1 MPERA
6 RGAHGW
12 RGHPRSI
19 PDRPATPEPSHSS
32 PVFELDLLR
41 SASRSR
47 CRCSSASCSLKNG
60 LLGLYKVV
68 QVALWRYLRRPSR
81 SCGHELVRQKVC
93 RQRRSERARP
103 PRAPCLAAPLP
114 RLLGWQQWSGLCVCP
129 GPSYPPSR
137 AQVDKTTRVA
147 TTLPVSSC
155 RARRRARGAR
165 REHTRL
171 CECTREGGTRLWCC
185 PGPVYA
191 LWVAPGVG
199 GGLAI

>member
-1 MPERA
+1 MA
-6 RGAHGW
+6 V
-12 RGHPRSI
+12 
-19 PDRPATPEPSHSS
+19 SS
-32 PVFELDLLR
+32 
-41 SASRSR
+41 
-47 CRCSSASCSLKNG
+47 
-60 LLGLYKVV
+60 
-68 QVALWRYLRRPSR
+68 PSR

-114 RLLGWQQWSGLCVCP
+114 RLLGWQQWSGLCDCP

-147 TTLPVSSC
+147 ATLPVRSC

-165 REHTRL
+165 REHSRL
-171 CECTREGGTRLWCC
+171 CECPCEGGTRLWCC

-191 LWVAPGVG
+191 LWVAPGGDLGRDRGVRANAVSLGRSAPLAADVVSRTVARRAIIRMIRAGLRGADGRDG
-199 GGLAI
+199 GSGVLCGLSLRV

>member
-1 MPERA
+1 MRNRKPCPPLPVPSDMPERA

-68 QVALWRYLRRPSR
+68 QVALWRYLRL
-81 SCGHELVRQKVC
+81 LVHAVTSWCAKRCVASVEASALARRALPASPLLC
-93 RQRRSERARP
+93 RGCSAGSSGAAFASALVPPTPPPVRRS
-103 PRAPCLAAPLP
+103 
-114 RLLGWQQWSGLCVCP
+114 
-129 GPSYPPSR
+129 
-137 AQVDKTTRVA
+137 
-147 TTLPVSSC
+147 
-155 RARRRARGAR
+155 
-165 REHTRL
+165 TRL
-171 CECTREGGTRLWCC
+171 RE
-185 PGPVYA
+185 
-191 LWVAPGVG
+191 
-199 GGLAI
+199 

>member
-1 MPERA
+1 MA
-6 RGAHGW
+6 V
-12 RGHPRSI
+12 
-19 PDRPATPEPSHSS
+19 SS
-32 PVFELDLLR
+32 
-41 SASRSR
+41 
-47 CRCSSASCSLKNG
+47 
-60 LLGLYKVV
+60 
-68 QVALWRYLRRPSR
+68 PSR

-114 RLLGWQQWSGLCVCP
+114 RLLGWQQWSGLCDCP

-137 AQVDKTTRVA
+137 AQVDKTMRVA
-147 TTLPVSSC
+147 ASLPVSSC

-191 LWVAPGVG
+191 LWVAPGGDLGRDRGVRAKAVTLG
-199 GGLAI
+199 RGAPHAADVVTRTVARRAIQ